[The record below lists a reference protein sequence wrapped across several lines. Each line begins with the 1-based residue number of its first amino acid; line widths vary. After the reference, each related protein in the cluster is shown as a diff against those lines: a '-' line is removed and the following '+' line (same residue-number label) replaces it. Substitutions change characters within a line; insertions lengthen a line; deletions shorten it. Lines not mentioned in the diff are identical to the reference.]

1 MMQRYLHSIC
11 GILNFF
17 LKSCRNMQM
26 AVVFRQE
33 IASNCKIFGLK
44 RKKQRQCPDIYTS
57 QNHQASQPFKN
68 LTRKKKTATGIT
80 ATFTRENRS
89 SPITSTPITSFG
101 YNKIN
106 FPGRDIKKRTTRID
120 SVTKRNSIY
129 WIVKVDFCI
138 VCITCKVNKTQRESI
153 LSVYILL

>member
-1 MMQRYLHSIC
+1 MRDFELFSEVMKKHANGCSISI
-11 GILNFF
+11 GNRIKLQDFWS
-17 LKSCRNMQM
+17 KAEKVETMSRH
-26 AVVFRQE
+26 
-33 IASNCKIFGLK
+33 
-44 RKKQRQCPDIYTS
+44 IYFTKPLS
-57 QNHQASQPFKN
+57 YSAIQKN

>member
-1 MMQRYLHSIC
+1 MRDFELFSEVMKKHANGCSISI
-11 GILNFF
+11 GNRIKLQDFWS
-17 LKSCRNMQM
+17 KADKVETMSRH
-26 AVVFRQE
+26 
-33 IASNCKIFGLK
+33 
-44 RKKQRQCPDIYTS
+44 IYFTKPLS
-57 QNHQASQPFKN
+57 YSAIQKPH
-68 LTRKKKTATGIT
+68 KKKKDGYGHHNDIHPRKSL
-80 ATFTRENRS
+80 FTD
-89 SPITSTPITSFG
+89 

-129 WIVKVDFCI
+129 WVFKVDFCI

>member
-1 MMQRYLHSIC
+1 MREFELFSEVMKKHANGCSISI
-11 GILNFF
+11 GNRIKLQDFWS
-17 LKSCRNMQM
+17 KAEKVETMSRH
-26 AVVFRQE
+26 
-33 IASNCKIFGLK
+33 
-44 RKKQRQCPDIYTS
+44 IYFTKPS
-57 QNHQASQPFKN
+57 SFSAIQKPHK
-68 LTRKKKTATGIT
+68 KKKTATGIT

-129 WIVKVDFCI
+129 WVFKVDFCI